1 MKLLV
6 VEDDPPIAVGLQRAL
21 GRGGN
26 AVDVS
31 RDGRSALGALGS
43 TDYDCI
49 VLDLGLPD
57 IDGTEVLRQL
67 RRAKQHTPVVILSAR
82 DDTQDRVLGLD
93 LGADDY
99 IAKPFDLAELE
110 ARIRAVTRRAIARRG
125 DDISIG
131 HLRLSQSERRVF
143 IDRFAVDLSPREFA
157 VLECLLLRHGRVVS
171 KRQLLD
177 QISSWD
183 TAEPSES
190 AVELYVHRVRRKI
203 EHSGCTI
210 RTLRGFG
217 YLLQVDGEG

>member
-6 VEDDPPIAVGLQRAL
+6 VEDDPPIAAGLQRAL

-31 RDGRSALGALGS
+31 RDGRSALGALG
-43 TDYDCI
+43 TIDYDCI

-57 IDGTEVLRQL
+57 MDGTQVLRQL
-67 RRAKQHTPVVILSAR
+67 RLQKRHTPVVILSAR
-82 DDTQDRVLGLD
+82 DETQDRILGLD

-99 IAKPFDLAELE
+99 VAKPFDLAELE

-125 DDISIG
+125 DDVSVG
-131 HLRLSQSERRVF
+131 ALRLSQSERRVF
-143 IDRFAVDLSPREFA
+143 IHQLPVELSPREFA

-171 KRQLLD
+171 KRQLLE

-183 TAEPSES
+183 AEPSES

-217 YLLQVDGEG
+217 YLLQVDGVE